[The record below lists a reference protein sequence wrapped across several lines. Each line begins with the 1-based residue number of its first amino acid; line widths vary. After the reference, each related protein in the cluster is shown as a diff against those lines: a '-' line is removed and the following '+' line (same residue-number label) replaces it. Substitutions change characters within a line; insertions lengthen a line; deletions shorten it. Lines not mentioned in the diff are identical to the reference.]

1 MKISRDGKPVEN
13 ATVIYTTTGTPDL
26 VRIKGVDYAASAFK
40 IEEDEKQTKNTKPA
54 PKTVERKDT
63 VTTTTNGT
71 LTTTETPIGKPNDT
85 VMTTRDVKTKK

>member
-13 ATVIYTTTGTPDL
+13 ATVIYTTQGTPDL

-54 PKTVERKDT
+54 PKTVER
-63 VTTTTNGT
+63 
-71 LTTTETPIGKPNDT
+71 TEP
-85 VMTTRDVKTKK
+85 VKES